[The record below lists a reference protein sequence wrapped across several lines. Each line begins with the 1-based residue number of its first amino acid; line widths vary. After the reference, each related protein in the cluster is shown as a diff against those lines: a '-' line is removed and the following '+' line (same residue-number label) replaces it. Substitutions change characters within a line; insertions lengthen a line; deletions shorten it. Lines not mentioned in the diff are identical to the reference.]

1 MKKKIHPD
9 VYVSAALIA
18 FSGWAYAQT
27 YSFLNKTSAVYP
39 RLCLGAIT
47 VLAFLIFVSGLFKSS
62 KPAEP
67 EPAGGEKNSR
77 NKASVMVAS
86 VFAVFIVYLLVFY
99 FVNYFVAT
107 ALMLLGL
114 MVFLGVRSWK
124 VLVFVPLCY
133 LLCAY
138 YIFAVQLHVRL

>member
-9 VYVSAALIA
+9 VYVSAALLA

-47 VLAFLIFVSGLFKSS
+47 ILSLIILASGITKTMNSGVPEKSTQEKNAQRKSAVMTTAVFVSF
-62 KPAEP
+62 
-67 EPAGGEKNSR
+67 
-77 NKASVMVAS
+77 V
-86 VFAVFIVYLLVFY
+86 VYLLVFY
-99 FVNYFVAT
+99 FVNYFIAT
-107 ALMLLGL
+107 ACMLLGL
-114 MVFLGVRSWK
+114 MLYFGVRNWRALL
-124 VLVFVPLCY
+124 LVPACY
-133 LLCAY
+133 LICAY